1 MEEHNTDAREE
12 SASEVLRERVIA
24 FGERAEG
31 AEGQKDAGD
40 VQDTAVP
47 GMGGTA
53 PSSKRPFSRKVLA
66 AAVAAACV
74 VACAVGVAVAW
85 NGGLFQTVD
94 DVPLKAEQAA
104 SDDVAERSSAAVST
118 AHESSSAAEGDEQ
131 PSSSEAAESTS
142 QESAETQATKA
153 NQASAIDIPQG
164 GGPAENTVD
173 ASREQASPSASSE
186 GEAAAP
192 SAPAEPAPGSE
203 PEAAP
208 PAAPSEEEPVAQT
221 VSVAVDGTV
230 VGAGIFF
237 DDKISYREGMTA
249 YDALA
254 ETGVSHNATTSAFGM
269 YVTAIAGL
277 AEKDHGPQSGW
288 KYSVNG
294 AVPQTSASSYVL
306 QPGDVVRWFYA
317 TAA

>member
-1 MEEHNTDAREE
+1 MEWR
-12 SASEVLRERVIA
+12 S
-24 FGERAEG
+24 
-31 AEGQKDAGD
+31 
-40 VQDTAVP
+40 VP
-47 GMGGTA
+47 NG
-53 PSSKRPFSRKVLA
+53 RR
-66 AAVAAACV
+66 
-74 VACAVGVAVAW
+74 CAVE
-85 NGGLFQTVD
+85 GGADGIGRCCRTELCDRLDFARVL
-94 DVPLKAEQAA
+94 VGHGRRRAA
-104 SDDVAERSSAAVST
+104 FELGGRGE
-118 AHESSSAAEGDEQ
+118 H
-131 PSSSEAAESTS
+131 S

-173 ASREQASPSASSE
+173 ASREQALPSASSE

-192 SAPAEPAPGSE
+192 SAPAEPVPGSE

-208 PAAPSEEEPVAQT
+208 PATPSEEEPVAQT

-230 VGAGIFF
+230 VGAGVFF
-237 DDKISYREGMTA
+237 DDKITYREGMTA
-249 YDALA
+249 YDALV
-254 ETGVSHNATTSAFGM
+254 ETGVSYNATTSAFGM

>member
-1 MEEHNTDAREE
+1 MEEHNADAREE
-12 SASEVLRERVIA
+12 SASEVLRERVVA

-31 AEGQKDAGD
+31 TEGQRDAAD

-94 DVPLKAEQAA
+94 DAPLKAEQAA

-118 AHESSSAAEGDEQ
+118 AHESSSAAE
-131 PSSSEAAESTS
+131 STS
-142 QESAETQATKA
+142 QESAEPQATKA

-164 GGPAENTVD
+164 GGPAESAAD
-173 ASREQASPSASSE
+173 ASREQASPSASSG

-230 VGAGIFF
+230 VGAGVFF
-237 DDKISYREGMTA
+237 DGKITYREGMTA
-249 YDALA
+249 YDALV
-254 ETGVSHNATTSAFGM
+254 ETGVSYNATTSAFGM

>member
-1 MEEHNTDAREE
+1 MEEHNADAREE
-12 SASEVLRERVIA
+12 SASEVLHERVVA

-31 AEGQKDAGD
+31 TEGQRDAAD
-40 VQDTAVP
+40 VQDAAAP
-47 GMGGTA
+47 GISGMA
-53 PSSKRPFSRKVLA
+53 PSSKRPFSRKALA
-66 AAVAAACV
+66 AAVAVACV

-94 DVPLKAEQAA
+94 DASAKTEQAA
-104 SDDVAERSSAAVST
+104 LGDVAERSSAAVST

-142 QESAETQATKA
+142 QRAAEAQATKTD
-153 NQASAIDIPQG
+153 QTSAMDVPQG
-164 GGPAENTVD
+164 GGPAESAAD
-173 ASREQASPSASSE
+173 ASREQASPSTSSG

-208 PAAPSEEEPVAQT
+208 PATPSEEEPVAQT

-230 VGAGIFF
+230 VGEGVFF

-249 YDALA
+249 YDALV
-254 ETGVSHNATTSAFGM
+254 ETGVSYNATTSAFGM

>member
-1 MEEHNTDAREE
+1 MEKHNTDAREE
-12 SASEVLRERVIA
+12 SASEVLRERVVA
-24 FGERAEG
+24 FGERAER

-40 VQDTAVP
+40 VQDAAVP
-47 GMGGTA
+47 GISGTA

-66 AAVAAACV
+66 AAVAVACV

-94 DVPLKAEQAA
+94 DAPLKAEQTA
-104 SDDVAERSSAAVST
+104 SDDVAERSSTAVST
-118 AHESSSAAEGDEQ
+118 SHESSSATEGDERS
-131 PSSSEAAESTS
+131 SSSEAAESTS

-192 SAPAEPAPGSE
+192 SAPAEPVPGSE

-208 PAAPSEEEPVAQT
+208 PATPSEEEPVAQT

-230 VGAGIFF
+230 VGAGVFF
-237 DDKISYREGMTA
+237 DDKITYREGMTA
-249 YDALA
+249 YDALV
-254 ETGVSHNATTSAFGM
+254 ETGVSYNATTSAFGM